1 MYLLTECIARDISM
15 RINDN
20 HVQLIKHVI
29 DQLNGISEQQRNELY
44 TSALKALAA
53 HKLLSID
60 CDNYGLYIHPSG
72 EYIDAWSD
80 GPFNYDAVIVP
91 TNRLISYE

>member
-1 MYLLTECIARDISM
+1 MYLLTESVERAISM
-15 RINDN
+15 RTSDN

-29 DQLNGISEQQRNELY
+29 DEFNGLSYQERNELY

-53 HKLLSID
+53 HKPLSIE

-72 EYIDAWSD
+72 EYMDAWSNGTFD
-80 GPFNYDAVIVP
+80 YDAVIVHV
-91 TNRLISYE
+91 NRLIPYE